1 LVGCWGGRQTGQ
13 GPAGRGLST
22 PHNPSAPRAGEG
34 LRGVSLFGGQRSAV
48 ATRATVSLTTLD
60 QTTNELQV
68 VGIVGLSA
76 AILSVLTSLGSSALT
91 DGGPSLTNSEV
102 LPPATGG
109 E

>member
-1 LVGCWGGRQTGQ
+1 MFTLIFWKAT
-13 GPAGRGLST
+13 AE
-22 PHNPSAPRAGEG
+22 RA
-34 LRGVSLFGGQRSAV
+34 VKTAAQAAA
-48 ATRATVSLTTLD
+48 ATWATVSLTTLD

-68 VGIVGLSA
+68 VGIIGLSA